1 MSTQALNCLR
11 LFKGE
16 QPEKILKALSML
28 KGSVVIELMEY
39 CNAKSEEDLAYKLF
53 AL

>member
-1 MSTQALNCLR
+1 MSTQALNCFN
-11 LFKGE
+11 LFRGQ
-16 QPEKILKALSML
+16 QPEKIMQALSL
-28 KGSVVIELMEY
+28 LRDSVVIELMDY